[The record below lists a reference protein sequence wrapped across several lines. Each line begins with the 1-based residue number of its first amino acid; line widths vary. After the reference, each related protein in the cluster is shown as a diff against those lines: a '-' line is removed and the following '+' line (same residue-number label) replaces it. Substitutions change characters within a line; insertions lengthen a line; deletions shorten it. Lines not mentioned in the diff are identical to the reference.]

1 VDLGSD
7 AREEVEHRLPEL
19 VGDRNIRVSQD
30 LRAVLARVQ
39 GDDLGRLWSGLV
51 EDLKEI
57 AGLTSTSPAMNS
69 FGIRRPRVC
78 SETGTPP

>member
-7 AREEVEHRLPEL
+7 AREEVEHSQPEL

-39 GDDLGRLWSGLV
+39 GDDLGGSGAV
-51 EDLKEI
+51 SSK
-57 AGLTSTSPAMNS
+57 T
-69 FGIRRPRVC
+69 
-78 SETGTPP
+78 